1 MNKISLYN
9 VRVNTNH
16 KGVTIMKIKAILLTI
31 FLVPLLISCGN
42 KDVIVEEAQGPD
54 WYFNPPQDTEEY
66 FYAAEIGESTRL
78 QTAMRTAENAARQA
92 MATKLEVK
100 VSALQKSFEEEV
112 QSGPNANYSNTFSN
126 ASEQLVNETLSGVTR
141 ADAECV
147 ELNPDRTGGNV
158 NQRCYVMVRM
168 PVGQARTALNNALSQ
183 DEEMYTKFKASK
195 AFEEL
200 QNRLHEIE

>member
-1 MNKISLYN
+1 
-9 VRVNTNH
+9 
-16 KGVTIMKIKAILLTI
+16 MKIKSILLSVI
-31 FLVPLLISCGN
+31 IIPLLVSCGGN
-42 KDVIVEEAQGPD
+42 DTVIEQSQGPD
-54 WYFNPPQDTEEY
+54 WYFSPPQDTEEY

-78 QTAMRTAENAARQA
+78 QTAMRSAENAARQA

-141 ADAECV
+141 DQAECV
-147 ELNPDRTGGNV
+147 ELNPERTGGNV
-158 NQRCYVMVRM
+158 NQRCYVLVRM
-168 PVGQARTALNNALSQ
+168 PVGQARTALDNALSQ
-183 DEEMYTKFKASK
+183 DEELYTKFKASK